1 MPPRMSMFITNN
13 ALPRIP
19 IQANGTYNAQ
29 VNQGRRAGLQT
40 MAFKS
45 PMIDRIANAKPSCGA
60 CGKH

>member
-13 ALPRIP
+13 NLPRVP
-19 IQANGTYNAQ
+19 AQYYATYNAQ
-29 VNQGRRAGLQT
+29 VNQGRVTGLQT

-45 PMIDRIANAKPSCGA
+45 PMIDRIANSKPSCGA

>member
-1 MPPRMSMFITNN
+1 MFITNN

>member
-1 MPPRMSMFITNN
+1 MSMFITNN
-13 ALPRIP
+13 SLPRIP
-19 IQANGTYNAQ
+19 VQAYSSYNAQ

>member
-1 MPPRMSMFITNN
+1 MPPRMSMFIQNTN
-13 ALPRIP
+13 LPRIP
-19 IQANGTYNAQ
+19 VQQLPASQ
-29 VNQGRRAGLQT
+29 VRPVSLKS